1 VKSALNRNVERE
13 FDSSRKDMHWGKRK
27 LKRGTNDGDR
37 LGSKRAD
44 NREGGEQMSKATAFD
59 TPKYRNNPKLIA
71 KYLNDALATDDA
83 AFAIRAIGNLARAH
97 GMGAIA
103 DKANVDRAGL
113 YRSLRGDMDPAFGT
127 VLKVLAA
134 LGIQLVAKPAAGL

>member
-1 VKSALNRNVERE
+1 
-13 FDSSRKDMHWGKRK
+13 
-27 LKRGTNDGDR
+27 
-37 LGSKRAD
+37 
-44 NREGGEQMSKATAFD
+44 MSKATALD
-59 TPKYRNNPKLIA
+59 ATKYRCNPKAIA
-71 KYLNDALATDDA
+71 NYLNDALATDDS
-83 AFAIRAIGNLARAH
+83 AFIRALGNLARAH

-103 DKANVDRAGL
+103 EEANADRAGL

>member
-1 VKSALNRNVERE
+1 
-13 FDSSRKDMHWGKRK
+13 
-27 LKRGTNDGDR
+27 
-37 LGSKRAD
+37 
-44 NREGGEQMSKATAFD
+44 MSKGPASDAAKF
-59 TPKYRNNPKLIA
+59 RNNPKLIA